1 MGKYNM
7 SLDAGT
13 AVEIIN
19 LFIAIGIIIVAKYAM
34 DKFKFVVFRKGW
46 YVIALSGVLLVAGS
60 VFRAYYSYTDRF
72 EPVGFGRLFILVHM
86 VLMLIGIYLLAT
98 TAVKLW
104 GE

>member
-1 MGKYNM
+1 M

-13 AVEIIN
+13 IVEIIN
-19 LFIAIGIIIVAKYAM
+19 LFIAFCIIIIAKYAM
-34 DKFKFVVFRKGW
+34 DKFKIAVFRKGW
-46 YVIALSGVLLVAGS
+46 YFIALSGAVLVIGS
-60 VFRAYYSYTDRF
+60 VFRAYYSYTNQF
-72 EPVGFGRLFILVHM
+72 ELVAFGRLFISVHL